1 MMNVVKVTTKN
12 YAYTYN
18 VFVKHRSPSTYSRNT
33 RSHGKNG
40 ENLPVFDVKFIA
52 SARTGKLIP
61 MCCFEDIFEHVT
73 FWYVTHSS
81 WEDFQPADEV
91 QF

>member
-1 MMNVVKVTTKN
+1 MMNVVKVTTKH

-18 VFVKHRSPSTYSRNT
+18 VFVKHRSTYRRNT
-33 RSHGKNG
+33 RSLGKNC
-40 ENLPVFDVKFIA
+40 ENPPVFDVKFIA

-73 FWYVTHSS
+73 FHTNLICN
-81 WEDFQPADEV
+81 PL
-91 QF
+91 